1 MMSVN
6 IGKVSDQQVK
16 MNGWLVGSFIKDS
29 DFNDKN
35 VEICYKVLKEE
46 TFADRLHKHPKGKE
60 YIIIIS
66 GELTI
71 QVGTEIVNLKSGDYI
86 TIPANTPDKIEK
98 IINEVSLIC
107 VRYPSVPNNKVF
119 LD

>member
-6 IGKVSDQQVK
+6 IGKVSDQQIK

-29 DFNDKN
+29 
-35 VEICYKVLKEE
+35 E
-46 TFADRLHKHPKGKE
+46 
-60 YIIIIS
+60 
-66 GELTI
+66 
-71 QVGTEIVNLKSGDYI
+71 
-86 TIPANTPDKIEK
+86 
-98 IINEVSLIC
+98 IC